1 MVTIPGAGG
10 TKGGWDPVV
19 DLFHLLQKTDH
30 GNAFVAAQGGGF
42 LHAGSGWGE
51 GERVVLGAPNG
62 GGAVDHDLSIE
73 QAIDALGDGFLSA
86 LAAFIAD
93 KGERL
98 FLSGDLIEELKGIEH
113 GVIVERDLVVVTAFE
128 RPALGPAAVG
138 VLGIEEKIDPPEDG
152 GF

>member
-1 MVTIPGAGG
+1 M
-10 TKGGWDPVV
+10 
-19 DLFHLLQKTDH
+19 
-30 GNAFVAAQGGGF
+30 
-42 LHAGSGWGE
+42 
-51 GERVVLGAPNG
+51 GAPNG